1 MKTHTQLSISV
12 LKHCRIHLNLIIHQI
27 QDYQIQTDYL
37 PLHSVRHHCRHIQ
50 RKDQKCHSE
59 TLCPSFLSVLLQLL
73 SHFYRPDANIIKTYT
88 KITTNTFIL
97 NRKLPSGAVFVFR
110 SIFELKSMA
119 ANAERASIPF
129 HPKLSFL
136 LQYLSIREF
145 KLSRSDV
152 CKNS

>member
-1 MKTHTQLSISV
+1 MLVIKLELLVFPSRSNHSLKQITTTHSFSMGRIFWKHTQSSISV
-12 LKHCRIHLNLIIHQI
+12 LKHCRIHLNLIIYQI

-88 KITTNTFIL
+88 KITANLHF
-97 NRKLPSGAVFVFR
+97 
-110 SIFELKSMA
+110 KSQA
-119 ANAERASIPF
+119 PIRC
-129 HPKLSFL
+129 SFCFPIN
-136 LQYLSIREF
+136 IRIE
-145 KLSRSDV
+145 V
-152 CKNS
+152 NGC